1 MQTLYTN
8 GTILTMEHPED
19 KPEALLVEDG
29 RIAALGSE
37 KELRTLCHANCEQVD
52 LHDHTLMPAFID
64 AHSHITLAAQQSKMA
79 DLSGCTDFD
88 GIVETLR
95 AFIREKKISAG
106 ELVLGCGYD
115 HNFLKEERHP
125 TRDVLDRVSK
135 EHPIVI
141 THSSAHM
148 LCVNS
153 RMLEKA
159 GITAQTPDVDGGVI
173 GRIPGTN
180 EPDGYFEEAAM
191 QPIQALAGGMDGD
204 FLQQI
209 EDAQQYYLRYGITT
223 VQDGASVP
231 MLLQFYDT
239 LAKQNRLKIDIV
251 SYPLMTECGSPVK
264 KQLAPFEAYLK
275 KYSGHFK
282 IGGYKLV
289 LDGSPQGRS
298 AWLTRPYEGEDNAC
312 GYPWLKDEEV
322 RRLVLEAVDD
332 NMQLLAH
339 CNGDAAADQ
348 YLAAYRY
355 ALDASHN
362 PQKDKLRPVMIHCQ
376 TVRDDQLDEMARL
389 HMIPSLFVVHTW
401 YWGDVHRKNLGEARA
416 AHISPAKA
424 AFDRGLVVNFH
435 QDAPVVPPD
444 MLLTV
449 WAAVNRRTRSG
460 FLLGEDQ
467 RVSAWDALRAVT
479 INAAYAYGEEQE
491 KGSLRPGKLADL
503 VILDRNPLDVP
514 PEEIRYIC
522 VLETIKEGRPL
533 WKQR

>member
-223 VQDGASVP
+223 VQDV
-231 MLLQFYDT
+231 
-239 LAKQNRLKIDIV
+239 V

-264 KQLAPFEAYLK
+264 KQLAPFEAYLQ

-514 PEEIRYIC
+514 PEEIRDIC